1 MPKKFKGGSIA
12 SDMVNSLVDKNCLID
27 KNNLVNDVKTSGN
40 SDLLSKTYGVL
51 YNTTGGKKK
60 SKKMKGGLS
69 LTPSLMKGIPVP
81 WTSKT
86 YDWFMGNKSNQTKTF
101 PIENPISQDFN
112 KSVDYVPPGKNE
124 PLLNDIA
131 KTMAGGKKQNKKSK
145 NKKMKGSGSD
155 WVSTVYS
162 RGSYTAPN
170 MPLDQFKQFNTLSKY
185 ISNIELANGAAD
197 EFKSTEAV
205 NIPHNNKIFKEPVAF
220 NQLNGVPTKSFKGGK
235 KTK

>member
-1 MPKKFKGGSIA
+1 MQKKLKGGSIA
-12 SDMVNSLVDKNCLID
+12 SDMVSSLVDKNCLTD
-27 KNNLVNDVKTSGN
+27 NNNLVNDVKTSGN
-40 SDLLSKTYGVL
+40 NDLLSKTYGLL
-51 YNTTGGKKK
+51 YNTTGGKK
-60 SKKMKGGLS
+60 SKKMKGGVS

-86 YDWFMGNKSNQTKTF
+86 YDWFMGNKAYQNKVFSR
-101 PIENPISQDFN
+101 EDPISQEFKKPVN
-112 KSVDYVPPGKNE
+112 HVQPGKHE
-124 PLLNDIA
+124 PLLNDIV
-131 KTMAGGKKQNKKSK
+131 KTMAGGKKQNNKKSK

-155 WVSTVYS
+155 WIASQYS

-185 ISNIELANGAAD
+185 ISNIELANGAANH
-197 EFKSTEAV
+197 FKSMEAV
-205 NIPHNNKIFKEPVAF
+205 NMPKNNKILKEPVAF